1 VRLRLHGTPTEVA
14 ATLAVLP
21 EVLKIADTSPPYPDR
36 PLSTYIR
43 VYLDAAPQTI
53 TDATRQPRGTA

>member
-14 ATLAVLP
+14 ATLTALT
-21 EVLKIADTSPPYPDR
+21 EVLTIADISRPYPDR
-36 PLSTYIR
+36 SPSTNIR
-43 VYLDAAPQTI
+43 VYLDAMPRMT